1 MPADGAEGLVGIYR
15 IGFIGL
21 KVATL
26 CTILVVGN
34 AIMRFA
40 ISSMAA
46 KVTGGLL
53 GNPVQ
58 MTTGRKLLLE
68 KLPQILNR
76 CDSSLL
82 GEHAQNSH
90 PQQ

>member
-1 MPADGAEGLVGIYR
+1 MSYNVDILMPADGAEGLVGIYR

-26 CTILVVGN
+26 CTIFVVGN

-53 GNPVQ
+53 GNPV
-58 MTTGRKLLLE
+58 
-68 KLPQILNR
+68 
-76 CDSSLL
+76 
-82 GEHAQNSH
+82 
-90 PQQ
+90 